1 MSLEA
6 YIIALAPEFVLLVG
20 ACVVLL
26 AGVTR
31 GAPRSSTVSG
41 AALVVVLLAL
51 GVSFWGGS
59 PDGSLVLPGLWLTSL
74 TYYVRVVGLAVGA
87 LLVLVNWHQPVAQER
102 GEYLGMI
109 LFSLLGVL
117 LTASANDLLV
127 LFFAIELVSVPTY
140 VLIALSRPVHRALES
155 AVKYFFLGALAAAV
169 LAYGMSFLY
178 GVAGTTALAHLSE
191 GVMVPNFAS
200 EGTLSA
206 YAVIGLLLVFAGLAF
221 KVAAVPFH
229 VYAPDVYEGAAA
241 PVTGLLG
248 FVPKLA
254 GFVALI
260 KIFGAFAWDLP
271 TSVLWL
277 IWVVAAVTM
286 TAGNVLALLQHNVK
300 RLLGYSSIAH
310 TGYMLI
316 ALLVGPVAGQGP
328 LRDGVAALLFYI
340 AIYGVMNLGAFALIG
355 AFRAKEQEAETLEEL
370 AGLAKQAPAA
380 ALGLAVCVFSLM
392 GFPPTA
398 GLLGKVFIFSSAFSV
413 GALHPFH
420 GPLIALAVIGVL
432 NSAVAVAY
440 YLRIV
445 ATVYMGS
452 SPQRCLP
459 AGGAPIRWGL
469 TLCSLVLLVF
479 FFWPAGLARE
489 AKLAT
494 ASLQE
499 PATPTALTR
508 SAEPGTLETESET
521 AQPAELASLSP

>member
-6 YIIALAPEFVLLVG
+6 DVLALAPEFVLLVG

-31 GAPRSSTVSG
+31 GAPRSNTVSG
-41 AALVVVLLAL
+41 AALVVILLAL
-51 GVSFWGGS
+51 GVTFWCGS
-59 PDGSLVLPGLWLTSL
+59 PDGSVVLPGLWLTSL

-87 LLVLVNWHQPVAQER
+87 LLVLVNWHQAVAQER
-102 GEYLGMI
+102 GEYLSMI

-117 LTASANDLLV
+117 LTASANDLVV
-127 LFFAIELVSVPTY
+127 LFFAIELVSIPTY
-140 VLIALSRPVHRALES
+140 ILIALSRPVHRALES
-155 AVKYFFLGALAAAV
+155 AVKYFFLGALAAAL

-178 GVAGTTALAHLSE
+178 GVAGTTALTHLGE
-191 GVMVPNFAS
+191 GGLVPNFAPD
-200 EGTLSA
+200 GALSA

-241 PVTGLLG
+241 PITGLLG

-260 KIFGAFAWDLP
+260 KVFGAFDWDLP
-271 TSVLWL
+271 ASVLWL

-286 TAGNVLALLQHNVK
+286 TTGNVLALLQHNVK
-300 RLLGYSSIAH
+300 RMLGYSSIAH
-310 TGYMLI
+310 TGYMMI
-316 ALLVGPVAGQGP
+316 ALLVGPVAGEGP
-328 LRDGVAALLFYI
+328 LRDGVAALLFYV
-340 AIYGVMNLGAFALIG
+340 AIYGVMNLGAFAVLG
-355 AFRAKEQEAETLEEL
+355 AFRARDQEAETLEEL

-398 GLLGKVFIFSSAFSV
+398 GLLGKVFVFSSAFSV
-413 GALHPFH
+413 GEGHQFH

-452 SPQRCLP
+452 SPRRCVP

-469 TLCSLVLLVF
+469 ALCSLTLLVF

-494 ASLQE
+494 ASLHE
-499 PATPTALTR
+499 PAAPTAVTTA
-508 SAEPGTLETESET
+508 AEPADIEIASET
-521 AQPAELASLSP
+521 TRPDELAAVTP